1 MGADV
6 SRNPALCLGP
16 SQTQRA
22 MLCGDQ
28 KTGVPCHSFA
38 LGSVFV
44 LLGPSLIRTV
54 PSARRRSLN

>member
-6 SRNPALCLGP
+6 SQKPALCLGP

-38 LGSVFV
+38 LGSAFV
-44 LLGPSLIRTV
+44 LLGPSLI
-54 PSARRRSLN
+54 